1 MALLKERYFIDVHGT
16 VDVKLT
22 VDVKIIADGHTNADG
37 QKLVDGQLPSKDIDA
52 HLQKEDPTGP
62 ANYRSVRP

>member
-1 MALLKERYFIDVHGT
+1 MIDGKLIVGGHGT
-16 VDVKLT
+16 VDVKLA